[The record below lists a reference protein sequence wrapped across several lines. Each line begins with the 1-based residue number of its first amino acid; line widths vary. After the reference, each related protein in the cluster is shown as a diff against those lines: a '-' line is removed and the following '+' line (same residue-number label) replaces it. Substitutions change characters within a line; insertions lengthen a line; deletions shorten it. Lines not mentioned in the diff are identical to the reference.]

1 MRGFAPFLVFHPQE
15 NSEVMLLLLEEM
27 LPGLHPG
34 LGTCEPYD
42 ATMRPGCFLSLVCQE
57 SPARRSQ
64 QPAHTQTLLE
74 VRF

>member
-1 MRGFAPFLVFHPQE
+1 MRDFSPFLVFHPQE

-27 LPGLHPG
+27 LPGLHLG
-34 LGTCEPYD
+34 LGMCEPYD
-42 ATMRPGCFLSLVCQE
+42 ATRRPGCFLSLVCQK

-64 QPAHTQTLLE
+64 QPAHVQTSSE